1 MLLDLTVYW
10 RPRSNLN
17 ARIPRTLL
25 CYFVREIR
33 PVWYDRALS
42 KVLAIATKE
51 DLMAALTKMLLC
63 CAILF
68 LHEYMDRRFDV
79 ILATSALQNLWV
91 RRVIAFIVDSLILLL
106 VFALVYAILAIV
118 LLVPSLV
125 FNFNLFGGLFSGF
138 SVVFGL
144 LIVWGY
150 YTGFEGSIGGT
161 IGKRFMD
168 LRVRPLHGK
177 MSYTKA
183 FVRNF
188 TKAWIP
194 LFAFLFLLDLVIGL
208 ATKGD
213 PRQRF
218 SDVAAETIVTAR

>member
-1 MLLDLTVYW
+1 
-10 RPRSNLN
+10 
-17 ARIPRTLL
+17 
-25 CYFVREIR
+25 
-33 PVWYDRALS
+33 
-42 KVLAIATKE
+42 
-51 DLMAALTKMLLC
+51 
-63 CAILF
+63 
-68 LHEYMDRRFDV
+68 MDRRFDV
-79 ILATSALQNLWV
+79 ILATSALQNLWI
-91 RRVIAFIVDSLILLL
+91 RRVIAFVVDSLILLL
-106 VFALVYAILAIV
+106 VFAVIYAVLAIV
-118 LLVPSLV
+118 LLVPALV

-138 SVVFGL
+138 SIVFGL

-150 YTGFEGSIGGT
+150 YTAFEGSISAT

-168 LRVRPLHGK
+168 LRVRQVHGE

-194 LFAFLFLLDLVIGL
+194 LFAFLFLLDLIIGF

-218 SDVAAETIVTAR
+218 SDVVADTVVVGR